1 LKKPRLNSIIDR
13 SLNYGRHQIGKFFS
27 ELSSG
32 NKQIVLDIGAGHG
45 DDLLIAKKYNENAEL
60 HGIEV
65 YEPYANELREI
76 GVTVHSLNIEKDK
89 LPFTNQSVDVIIA
102 NQIMEHVK
110 EVFWLLHEISRTLK
124 VGGSLIIGVPNL
136 ASFHNRLLLL
146 IGDQPSTIQN
156 NSAHV
161 RGYTKKDILSLLHSC
176 FPDGYDLR
184 LFGGSNFYPLP
195 AFLAKPMASIFPNAA
210 WSIFL
215 LLKKVKSYNKQFLEF
230 PVVNQLE
237 TNFYLGEKVW
247 GLNNFSQ

>member
-1 LKKPRLNSIIDR
+1 MRKPRLNSIIDR
-13 SLNYGRHQIGKFFS
+13 SLNYGRDQIEKFFS
-27 ELSSG
+27 EIVKD
-32 NKQIVLDIGAGHG
+32 NFQIVLDIGAGHG
-45 DDLLIAKKYNENAEL
+45 DDLLIAKKYNEKAEL

-65 YEPYANELREI
+65 YEPYANELRRV

-89 LPFTNQSVDVIIA
+89 LPFADECVDVIVV

-146 IGDQPSTIQN
+146 IGEQPSTIQN

-161 RGYTKKDILSLLHSC
+161 RGYTKKDILSLLYSC
-176 FPDGYDLR
+176 FPGGYDLR

-195 AFLAKPMASIFPNAA
+195 AFLAKPMANIFPNGA

-215 LLKKVKSYNKQFLEF
+215 LIKKVKSYDNQFLEF
-230 PVVNQLE
+230 PVINKLE
-237 TNFYLGEKVW
+237 TNFYLGENV
-247 GLNNFSQ
+247 